1 MSECPGG
8 GGICVSIVYVEG
20 TVSPGALVCVI
31 RIIDGELDFA
41 SMRLVTI
48 PRSRSENF
56 TIPVPSG
63 SYRVIAF
70 DLENSS
76 LPRIPISMAA
86 DVKNM
91 TMANTGGEGTYFV
104 CYIRFYIVRSIM
116 LYALFIVG
124 STSPP
129 PSEGIS
135 ATKLPN
141 GSVEVTCSDSALNCL
156 VLFQSTTILDRVL
169 R

>member
-8 GGICVSIVYVEG
+8 GDLCLKIEYVKG

-31 RIIDGELDFA
+31 RITDGELDFA

-63 SYRVIAF
+63 SYSVIAF

-91 TMANTGGEGTYFV
+91 TMKNMTMATTDSEGTINFV
-104 CYIRFYIVRSIM
+104 FVSRYLYSKDHHVVSI
-116 LYALFIVG
+116 F
-124 STSPP
+124 
-129 PSEGIS
+129 
-135 ATKLPN
+135 
-141 GSVEVTCSDSALNCL
+141 TCTLHCRKY
-156 VLFQSTTILDRVL
+156 QSTTQ
-169 R
+169 

>member
-1 MSECPGG
+1 MRMEQTLCLRTFRSVSQSRSFEQIKKVSLPGTFDVQDLLVSECPGG
-8 GGICVSIVYVEG
+8 DGICVSIEYVEG
-20 TVSPGALVCVI
+20 TLSPGALVCVL
-31 RIIDGELDFA
+31 RIIDEELDFA

-91 TMANTGGEGTYFV
+91 MMANTGGEGTYF
-104 CYIRFYIVRSIM
+104 IT
-116 LYALFIVG
+116 LFI
-124 STSPP
+124 S
-129 PSEGIS
+129 
-135 ATKLPN
+135 
-141 GSVEVTCSDSALNCL
+141 
-156 VLFQSTTILDRVL
+156 
-169 R
+169 